1 MQIIECVPN
10 ISEGQNET
18 TIQAVCEEINKVAG
32 VKLLNVDP
40 GKDTNRTVI
49 TFIGPPNAVVEAA
62 FNLIK
67 KAQELIDMSK
77 HKGAHPRMG
86 AVDVCPLI
94 PIANIS
100 MEETVRLAHILSE
113 KVGESLK
120 IPVYCYENAASTAE
134 RKNLANCR
142 SGEYEGLEEKLKNP
156 NWKPDYGPA
165 LFNESIKKTGATAIA
180 ARDFLVAYNINL
192 NTTSTR
198 RANAIAFDLREAGRL
213 KRKGNKL
220 TGPVEKDENGEPIRI
235 PGYFKNLKGIGW
247 FIKDYGIAQISY
259 NLTNIQTTPLHK
271 VFEKTCERADKRGL
285 RVTGSE
291 LVGLVPKRVLMDA
304 GIYFLKKQQRSVAL
318 PDAEIIRM
326 AVKTLGLDE
335 LKPFVPEEQILESF
349 LEADDSELI
358 DMNLRAF
365 SFETASESPAPGG
378 GSIAAYC
385 GALGAALVTMSANL
399 SAHKRGWDDQWE
411 VFSDWGS
418 SSIANQKKLLTLVDK
433 DAQSFNLIMAA
444 FKLPK
449 STDEEKTIRLEAI
462 QAATKKAIE
471 IPLEVMQTAYASFE
485 AIKKMAEIGNPNA
498 ITDVGVA
505 ALCARTAVIGAF
517 LNLKINCNS
526 LDDKSFVKKVIAKG
540 QKMADEAEDF
550 ESEVLNIVNKAL

>member
-1 MQIIECVPN
+1 
-10 ISEGQNET
+10 
-18 TIQAVCEEINKVAG
+18 
-32 VKLLNVDP
+32 
-40 GKDTNRTVI
+40 
-49 TFIGPPNAVVEAA
+49 
-62 FNLIK
+62 
-67 KAQELIDMSK
+67 
-77 HKGAHPRMG
+77 
-86 AVDVCPLI
+86 
-94 PIANIS
+94 
-100 MEETVRLAHILSE
+100 
-113 KVGESLK
+113 
-120 IPVYCYENAASTAE
+120 
-134 RKNLANCR
+134 
-142 SGEYEGLEEKLKNP
+142 
-156 NWKPDYGPA
+156 
-165 LFNESIKKTGATAIA
+165 
-180 ARDFLVAYNINL
+180 
-192 NTTSTR
+192 
-198 RANAIAFDLREAGRL
+198 
-213 KRKGNKL
+213 
-220 TGPVEKDENGEPIRI
+220 
-235 PGYFKNLKGIGW
+235 
-247 FIKDYGIAQISY
+247 
-259 NLTNIQTTPLHK
+259 
-271 VFEKTCERADKRGL
+271 
-285 RVTGSE
+285 
-291 LVGLVPKRVLMDA
+291 
-304 GIYFLKKQQRSVAL
+304 
-318 PDAEIIRM
+318 M

-540 QKMADEAEDF
+540 QKMADEAGDF

>member
-1 MQIIECVPN
+1 
-10 ISEGQNET
+10 
-18 TIQAVCEEINKVAG
+18 
-32 VKLLNVDP
+32 L
-40 GKDTNRTVI
+40 
-49 TFIGPPNAVVEAA
+49 
-62 FNLIK
+62 
-67 KAQELIDMSK
+67 
-77 HKGAHPRMG
+77 
-86 AVDVCPLI
+86 
-94 PIANIS
+94 
-100 MEETVRLAHILSE
+100 
-113 KVGESLK
+113 
-120 IPVYCYENAASTAE
+120 
-134 RKNLANCR
+134 
-142 SGEYEGLEEKLKNP
+142 
-156 NWKPDYGPA
+156 
-165 LFNESIKKTGATAIA
+165 
-180 ARDFLVAYNINL
+180 
-192 NTTSTR
+192 
-198 RANAIAFDLREAGRL
+198 
-213 KRKGNKL
+213 
-220 TGPVEKDENGEPIRI
+220 
-235 PGYFKNLKGIGW
+235 
-247 FIKDYGIAQISY
+247 
-259 NLTNIQTTPLHK
+259 
-271 VFEKTCERADKRGL
+271 
-285 RVTGSE
+285 
-291 LVGLVPKRVLMDA
+291 DA

-540 QKMADEAEDF
+540 QKIADQAEDF